1 MTGWEQTRGQWCR
14 TTQQDAAIASPGSF
28 RHPRAASPCVSSDR
42 ERHSA
47 APPPPSASV
56 TPASVR
62 AMLAAKADPD
72 RTRSVSAGG
81 GNPARD
87 SASAAAAASDNAWY
101 PGRPPQAL
109 SLP

>member
-1 MTGWEQTRGQWCR
+1 
-14 TTQQDAAIASPGSF
+14 
-28 RHPRAASPCVSSDR
+28 
-42 ERHSA
+42 
-47 APPPPSASV
+47 
-56 TPASVR
+56 
-62 AMLAAKADPD
+62 MLAAKADPD